1 VYNKPSIDSWLH
13 KNSQHANI
21 SVLSVLYEAHR
32 HFGCSTV
39 MYCAAA
45 IAVNALTVLTAERAR
60 RSSISVHRVAETET
74 TTFMDCVNCLI
85 AFTNNPHR

>member
-1 VYNKPSIDSWLH
+1 MLEFRFFLCCLKHIAILTAP
-13 KNSQHANI
+13 
-21 SVLSVLYEAHR
+21 LSCTAR
-32 HFGCSTV
+32 AT
-39 MYCAAA
+39 